1 MNWVLG
7 SIRSLILNFI
17 DMLLWIIFGSYTVV
31 FAVVIFAMFFAGIL
45 FLYIVELSNNHVR
58 HRKGWNIWR

>member
-45 FLYIVELSNNHVR
+45 FLYIVELSNNLVR